1 MQRLERTRP
10 RIGAASFVD
19 FDKVMSMPYLGFIA
33 K

>member
-19 FDKVMSMPYLGFIA
+19 FDEGTPMPYLGFIA